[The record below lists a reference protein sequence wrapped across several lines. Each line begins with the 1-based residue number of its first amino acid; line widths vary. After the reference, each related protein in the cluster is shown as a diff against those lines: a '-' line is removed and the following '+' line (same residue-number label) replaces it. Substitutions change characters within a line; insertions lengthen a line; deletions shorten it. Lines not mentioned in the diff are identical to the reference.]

1 MNKADV
7 ICRVRALY
15 SYRSTESSSLSFHAD
30 SIIDVLCQLDSGWW
44 DGWCDGRRGWFPSNY
59 VEVIPESEAPWS
71 PLDPPKRT
79 QRTLIQTEAKKQLRL
94 SLHAADTNL
103 ANFEV
108 GANCAPSL
116 EDSPWVL
123 QITED
128 GSEQYYYNRHT
139 HEMSHS
145 PPAELTMHNESHLS
159 FNDGTFFQQQQQ
171 QQQQYHFSPH
181 RSAPPVRPVRAP
193 NRITT
198 DELTP
203 SNRHT
208 NLPIMLEEDYED
220 DFQDKDD
227 KLPPNWVRKVTSKGQ
242 FFYYNIKT
250 EESTFELENID
261 PDTGRLILNDLSM
274 PGNGSLPTLDTSSS
288 HSGRSSSPLTEPI
301 LETQKE
307 PLTWH
312 SLDDMI
318 SQAVESL
325 RHTIQQNQLDYIT
338 QDATVIVHRVR
349 LLLYVTHCIEKESSM
364 YLRSHKSLR
373 SMHRALMAVLAKMVL
388 STKVASSAWP
398 TADQLHK
405 LDLDTTE
412 VLISVRHF
420 ISTAQDLQVV
430 IRKSIPTF
438 KSDAND
444 IWRNN
449 PLVVQNPLG
458 ETIGHQDMMDHCL
471 SLADHVRNAIDS
483 YQGGFQCA
491 LQPFERNH
499 HLQGTLDKLRLNAPL
514 HVAQFR
520 NLSNATSEFLNG
532 LEEVCQAQPHHVRT
546 LALVKAKQPIYQAMG
561 GLFVVAQTV
570 ASTDLD
576 AYQIKTSKE
585 RLEACIQ
592 AIRDGLDNVIQTV
605 RDISPDELVHES
617 HPIRHGSVDSIPT
630 IITPQQ
636 EEGVEQEDEASLF
649 KTESDLPLANP
660 PSEKSPTAHQQKDK
674 MAKLAGFFGEDAL
687 GPNRLNRL
695 PSMTSFSS
703 QGVEPDWFLKSDYHP
718 DEIAFNMEGNVKG
731 GTLHSLVQYMT
742 QHDQLDSNFNSTFL
756 LTYRSFCT
764 TEELFEELFQRYQ
777 LPAPEGLSPEELERW
792 KEKKL
797 KLVRLRVFNIIKSW
811 LETYFN
817 EEEDRP
823 ILISIDRFTETAIA
837 DTMKFGA
844 EQLTKLIKKRMMAEE
859 SGQIRKMKLNFRTG
873 DMPVP
878 ILPKNMKHIKL
889 LEVDPLELARQL
901 TVMDFKLYNRIKPV
915 ECLDKNWGKADLGD
929 YIAVNIRASIEH
941 SNQVTA
947 WVTDSILSKD
957 NIKKRATVMK
967 HWILVAERC
976 RSLQNFNT
984 CMAILSAFDNGSIGR
999 LKRTWELMSTRT
1011 MATLQNIR
1019 KLMGANRN
1027 FSEYRELIKKINPPC
1042 IPFLGIYLQD
1052 LTFIDDGNSNLLK
1065 KSNNLINFSKRMK
1078 TAEVI
1083 RDLQQYQSTHY
1094 MLSAVPDLQEFI
1106 KTHLHSSREDEELYS
1121 LSLKLEPR
1129 ERGEDTIARRLKESG
1144 L

>member
-1 MNKADV
+1 M
-7 ICRVRALY
+7 R
-15 SYRSTESSSLSFHAD
+15 
-30 SIIDVLCQLDSGWW
+30 
-44 DGWCDGRRGWFPSNY
+44 
-59 VEVIPESEAPWS
+59 
-71 PLDPPKRT
+71 
-79 QRTLIQTEAKKQLRL
+79 
-94 SLHAADTNL
+94 
-103 ANFEV
+103 
-108 GANCAPSL
+108 
-116 EDSPWVL
+116 
-123 QITED
+123 
-128 GSEQYYYNRHT
+128 
-139 HEMSHS
+139 HS
-145 PPAELTMHNESHLS
+145 PPVEFMENKLTMRNESHMS
-159 FNDGTFFQQQQQ
+159 FNDGTFFNGHNLQI
-171 QQQQYHFSPH
+171 HPHSPNQ
-181 RSAPPVRPVRAP
+181 RVAPPARPVRAP
-193 NRITT
+193 NRIAS
-198 DELTP
+198 DEWTP
-203 SNRHT
+203 NNRP
-208 NLPIMLEEDYED
+208 NLPAMVEEEDDEENE
-220 DFQDKDD
+220 FKDD
-227 KLPPNWVRKVTSKGQ
+227 EDALPPNWIRKITPKGL
-242 FFYYNIKT
+242 FFYFNVKT
-250 EESTFELENID
+250 EETTLELENID
-261 PDTGRLILNDLSM
+261 PETGKLLSNELSM
-274 PGNGSLPTLDTSSS
+274 LGNTSVPTLDTSSSS

-301 LETQKE
+301 LETHKE
-307 PLTWH
+307 PLTWQ

-318 SQAVESL
+318 SQAIETL
-325 RHTIQQNQLDYIT
+325 RNTIQQNQLDYIT
-338 QDATVIVHRVR
+338 QDTTTIVHRVR

-373 SMHRALMAVLAKMVL
+373 NMHRALMAALAKMVL
-388 STKVASSAWP
+388 SNKVASSAWP
-398 TADQLHK
+398 TPDQLRK

-412 VLISVRHF
+412 VLVTARHF
-420 ISTAQDLQVV
+420 ISAAQELQVN

-449 PLVVQNPLG
+449 PLVVQNPLSDHISQNMM
-458 ETIGHQDMMDHCL
+458 ETAL
-471 SLADHVRNAIDS
+471 KLADNVRNAIDS
-483 YQGGFQCA
+483 YMGGFQCA
-491 LQPFERNH
+491 FQPFERNQ
-499 HLQGTLDKLRLNAPL
+499 HLQGTLDRLKVNAPL

-520 NLSNATSEFLNG
+520 NLSNATSEFLNT
-532 LEEVCQAQPHHVRT
+532 LEEVCQAQPQHVRT
-546 LALVKAKQPIYQAMG
+546 LALVKSKQPIYQAMG

-570 ASTDLD
+570 ASADLD
-576 AYQIKTSKE
+576 AHQIKTSKE
-585 RLEACIQ
+585 RLEQCIHTIQ
-592 AIRDGLDNVIQTV
+592 VGLDSVIETI
-605 RDISPDELVHES
+605 RDISPDQLVAVEEPPFTSPRRPSTRNNSMDSTPTTVNLSVSSS
-617 HPIRHGSVDSIPT
+617 HHRREPFMT
-630 IITPQQ
+630 
-636 EEGVEQEDEASLF
+636 EQEIEETMKRAEMSTITF
-649 KTESDLPLANP
+649 ESDLESPGLKSDSDPHLANAL
-660 PSEKSPTAHQQKDK
+660 SEKVQTPHQQKDK
-674 MAKLAGFFGEDAL
+674 IAKLAGFFGEDAL
-687 GPNRLNRL
+687 GQTRLMRL

-703 QGVEPDWFLKSDYHP
+703 QGAEPDWYLKSDYNSE
-718 DEIAFNMEGNVKG
+718 EIAFNMEGNVKG

-764 TEELFEELFQRYQ
+764 TEELFEELFNRYQ
-777 LPAPEGLSPEELERW
+777 LPPPEGMTSDEYEKW

-817 EEEDRP
+817 EEEDRH
-823 ILISIDRFTETAIA
+823 ILISINHFTETVIS

-844 EQLTKLIKKRMMAEE
+844 EQLTKLIKKRMMSEE

-873 DMPVP
+873 EMPVP

-929 YIAVNIRASIEH
+929 YIAVNIKASIEH

-957 NIKKRATVMK
+957 NVKKRATVMK

-1011 MATLQNIR
+1011 MAILQNIR

-1106 KTHLHSSREDEELYS
+1106 KTHLHSSREDEELYN